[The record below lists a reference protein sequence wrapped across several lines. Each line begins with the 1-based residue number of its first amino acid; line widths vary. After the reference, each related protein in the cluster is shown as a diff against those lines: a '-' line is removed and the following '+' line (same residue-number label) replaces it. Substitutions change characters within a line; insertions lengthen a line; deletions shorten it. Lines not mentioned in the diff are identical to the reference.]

1 MLKQF
6 FKGEGDTRRWLLA
19 QETGS
24 DLIQF
29 SNESPQLASTLK
41 KKAII
46 MVRVTGDDLEDA
58 SAELAVK
65 DLVLMEVSKR
75 VLQNLQTLC

>member
-24 DLIQF
+24 DLISF
-29 SNESPQLASTLK
+29 SNESPQLAATLK

-46 MVRVTGDDLEDA
+46 IG
-58 SAELAVK
+58 
-65 DLVLMEVSKR
+65 
-75 VLQNLQTLC
+75 